1 MARNVRIDS
10 AKGLLIFLV
19 VFAHAVIPI
28 RTEPILFVLYKL
40 IYSVHMPAFIFI
52 AGMMAHK
59 TVDQTS
65 AAKLVERI
73 IVPLLV
79 FEFIHELLDLA
90 LTGSFKL
97 KLAELTPHWT
107 LWFLLSLFIWRLL
120 TPVIYSLRWPVITC
134 IVVACVALMAPQT
147 GTYLSVARTFSFLP
161 FFAIGV
167 IYGELIITKI
177 QNLKPAV
184 AVSAAAIALLVISF
198 ITDNLKREIFFGSDS
213 FASLG
218 LDIATGLELRLIAYA
233 VSFLAILAILAL
245 ALQTTFMA
253 KWGRYSLIIYLWHSV
268 IFRIS
273 RNFYNKEF
281 ISDNAILM
289 LVAFTLASIL
299 ICWLFSRPTVVKIT
313 NGLLKPLQ
321 NGAARITK

>member
-1 MARNVRIDS
+1 
-10 AKGLLIFLV
+10 
-19 VFAHAVIPI
+19 
-28 RTEPILFVLYKL
+28 
-40 IYSVHMPAFIFI
+40 
-52 AGMMAHK
+52 
-59 TVDQTS
+59 
-65 AAKLVERI
+65 
-73 IVPLLV
+73 
-79 FEFIHELLDLA
+79 
-90 LTGSFKL
+90 
-97 KLAELTPHWT
+97 
-107 LWFLLSLFIWRLL
+107 
-120 TPVIYSLRWPVITC
+120 
-134 IVVACVALMAPQT
+134 
-147 GTYLSVARTFSFLP
+147 
-161 FFAIGV
+161 
-167 IYGELIITKI
+167 
-177 QNLKPAV
+177 
-184 AVSAAAIALLVISF
+184 
-198 ITDNLKREIFFGSDS
+198 S